1 MGAALDVP
9 GNTTP
14 CAEFNLFADPYAGAY
29 LFSLPPAEAVNI
41 VVCPLDITTPHA
53 VPFPV
58 LMGDE
63 GARPKSP
70 LLDFVVAFLGRVRGI
85 YESLGLG
92 DAMEMHDPMCV
103 PQDVSSSAPPP
114 LLDSLSADTESSRP
128 VRAGSFGTRSVSPAL
143 TATAPT
149 ASRRRAASLPSS
161 ASASSPVVSVSS
173 TGGAFPPPAL
183 PARLSLDPASGH
195 LTLCLARPRHLVGA
209 PRRRSVRTARRR
221 ASSRLTATL
230 RRPRRRWPSPRPRP
244 ASPRGSRSSQRRRG
258 PTSSGASLSGSC
270 LACTEAAA

>member
-1 MGAALDVP
+1 VPVIDLLARVPLSPSVTNVATAHKRNPTVFSRAKRVLWMGAALDVP

-103 PQDVSSSAPPP
+103 LQYVSSSPPP
-114 LLDSLSADTESSRP
+114 LPPCIGCRLTLSLLVLSLQGRL
-128 VRAGSFGTRSVSPAL
+128 VRDR
-143 TATAPT
+143 
-149 ASRRRAASLPSS
+149 SRRL
-161 ASASSPVVSVSS
+161 
-173 TGGAFPPPAL
+173 
-183 PARLSLDPASGH
+183 
-195 LTLCLARPRHLVGA
+195 
-209 PRRRSVRTARRR
+209 
-221 ASSRLTATL
+221 
-230 RRPRRRWPSPRPRP
+230 
-244 ASPRGSRSSQRRRG
+244 
-258 PTSSGASLSGSC
+258 
-270 LACTEAAA
+270 